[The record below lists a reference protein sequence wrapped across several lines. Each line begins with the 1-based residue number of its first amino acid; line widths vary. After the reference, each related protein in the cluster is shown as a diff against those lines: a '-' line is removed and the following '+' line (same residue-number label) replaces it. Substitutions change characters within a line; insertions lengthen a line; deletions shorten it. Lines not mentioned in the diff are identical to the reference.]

1 MEDII
6 GIYKITSPS
15 NKIYIGQSV
24 NVLKRWNYHKK
35 LYTND
40 TPKLFLSLKK
50 YGIENHNFEILEICK
65 IDLLN
70 KRERYWQEYFNSVE
84 TGLNCVYTKTN
95 DKSGKLSF
103 ETKKKISQSQKGKLI
118 SDECKLRLMLCNLG
132 KKQSKE
138 TIEKRVSKLRGKNI
152 SDSQKLFLSE
162 SRLKNNNPFFGKN
175 HSEKSKSKMRDK
187 LKGPNNY
194 LYKPIINI
202 QTGIFY
208 DTLAEA
214 SETINWDKRKL
225 WSHLS
230 IYKKNNTFFRYV

>member
-1 MEDII
+1 MEIKI

-24 NVLKRWNYHKK
+24 NILNRWKYHKK

-50 YGIENHNFEILEICK
+50 YGIDNHKFEIIETCLINE
-65 IDLLN
+65 LN
-70 KRERYWQEYFNSVE
+70 IKERFWQEFFNSVE
-84 TGLNCVYTKTN
+84 NGLNCVYTKTN
-95 DKSGKLSF
+95 DKSGKLSE
-103 ETKKKISQSQKGKLI
+103 ETKIKISQSQKGKII
-118 SDECKLRLMLCNLG
+118 SEECKIRLRSYNLG

-152 SDSQKLFLSE
+152 SEVQKLFLSE

-175 HSEKSKSKMRDK
+175 HSEVSKIKMREK
-187 LKGPNNY
+187 LKGSNNY
-194 LYKPIINI
+194 LYKTIINI
-202 QTGIFY
+202 MTGIFY
-208 DTLAEA
+208 DTLSEA
-214 SETINWDKRKL
+214 SETINWDKKKL
-225 WSHLS
+225 WAHLS